1 MTGALMELV
10 WLSTLAM
17 GQGGLQP
24 YEGRVP
30 LVVPSGSCVA
40 ASAAP
45 AGAAVVGVVPG
56 RPAGVYYPLV
66 TTSYPPGTIA
76 PTILP
81 PSRPLAAPPAS
92 VSALPAVPAPVASGV
107 PATFVYRPLLPVVP
121 VPVDYYL
128 GRGILGQP
136 TVYVPGQP
144 VRNFLRYLAP

>member
-10 WLSTLAM
+10 WLSTLAI

-30 LVVPSGSCVA
+30 FAVPSCSCA
-40 ASAAP
+40 TASAVP
-45 AGAAVVGVVPG
+45 AGNAVAGAIYG
-56 RPAGVYYPLV
+56 RPTRYYYPLV
-66 TTSYPPGTIA
+66 TTFYPPGTIT
-76 PTILP
+76 PTNLP
-81 PSRPLAAPPAS
+81 PSAPAAAPPLS
-92 VSALPAVPAPVASGV
+92 VYAPPAVPAPIASGV

-121 VPVDYYL
+121 VPANYYL
-128 GRGILGQP
+128 GRGVLGQP